1 MRMLVTLVVF
11 DECLLCVVVFCFN
24 TTTHRHQKTYCR
36 CNYYVIIMP
45 RRRQPVIENEE
56 DSQLFLEKVDEMR
69 DIGLIVGCG

>member
-1 MRMLVTLVVF
+1 
-11 DECLLCVVVFCFN
+11 
-24 TTTHRHQKTYCR
+24 
-36 CNYYVIIMP
+36 MP